1 MKKENIFK
9 HLDKWG
15 ESTYASN
22 ILETK
27 PNCFCNEKGNSHC
40 TLIFAKDINGDWHN
54 GYFFRQ
60 FDTNFVPADYRN
72 PKMFLSLG
80 KLKKNQVLKTNN

>member
-1 MKKENIFK
+1 MLKENIFK
-9 HLDKWG
+9 LIDQWG

-22 ILETK
+22 IVETK
-27 PNCFCNEKGNSHC
+27 LNCFCNEKDNSLC
-40 TLIFAKDINGDWHN
+40 SLILAKDTNGDWHN

-60 FDTNFVPADYRN
+60 YDTNFIPADYRN

-80 KLKKNQVLKTNN
+80 KLNNKHLTEG